1 MIISKDARQI
11 IIPNTFYGRLV
22 PAVFHRRLHRF
33 AAEVETEAG
42 RATVHIPNSGRLRE
56 LLFPGNK
63 VGLNDEGHSGRKT
76 RYTLVGA
83 ETEAGWAFIDARLPN
98 RILAAAWRKLPPLSV
113 YDRVYP
119 ERTWGDSRF
128 DLALQKDGSPETAWL
143 EAKCVT
149 LVQAGAGLFPDAPT
163 ERGRKHLL
171 ELAKLSA
178 AGKRAFVFFFLQHP
192 GGVSVQANQ
201 EMDPEFTAA
210 VAAAA
215 QAGVAFH
222 AYRVQPAAATVVLTE
237 VPVLLPPAT

>member
-119 ERTWGDSRF
+119 ERTWGT
-128 DLALQKDGSPETAWL
+128 AGSIWL
-143 EAKCVT
+143 SKGRIPRPPGWKPSVSLWCRPGPAC
-149 LVQAGAGLFPDAPT
+149 FPTPLT

>member
-1 MIISKDARQI
+1 MIIISKEARRI

-33 AAEVETEAG
+33 AAEVEMAEG
-42 RATVHIPNSGRLRE
+42 RETVHIPNSGRLQE
-56 LLFPGNK
+56 LLFPGNQ
-63 VGLNDEGHSGRKT
+63 VGLNYEGHEGRKT

-98 RILAAAWRKLPPLSV
+98 RILAQAWRKLPPLSV

-119 ERTWGDSRF
+119 EKTWGSSRF
-128 DLALQKDGSPETAWL
+128 DLALQKDGSAETAWL

-149 LVQAGAGLFPDAPT
+149 LVRNGAGLFPDAPT

-171 ELAKLSA
+171 ELAELST
-178 AGKRAFVFFFLQHP
+178 AGKKAFVLFFLQHP

-201 EMDPEFTAA
+201 EMDPKFAA
-210 VAAAA
+210 AMTAAA

-222 AYRVQPAAATVVLTE
+222 AYRVVPGEETVVLTE
-237 VPVLLPPAT
+237 VPVLITPD